1 MFGRYDAES
10 FWPKCHD
17 AIAIAPIASDDE
29 DITGGDMSVFK
40 RPSAARKQPSSSAS
54 SASSGSAHRLS
65 KVHRAKL
72 PKDTLS
78 GIKKR
83 PSSAIAISKSTQI
96 TLVKMRYSKTGAIG
110 IRERGGRQLMQIL
123 PVKEFADFKSHQ
135 DVVVN
140 WADECI
146 HRLENGA
153 TITDVKA
160 WVEEQKMPLIDEVR
174 KGYQGLG
181 DALVQAD

>member
-1 MFGRYDAES
+1 MPWQG
-10 FWPKCHD
+10 
-17 AIAIAPIASDDE
+17 
-29 DITGGDMSVFK
+29 
-40 RPSAARKQPSSSAS
+40 
-54 SASSGSAHRLS
+54 
-65 KVHRAKL
+65 
-72 PKDTLS
+72 
-78 GIKKR
+78 
-83 PSSAIAISKSTQI
+83 KSTQI

-110 IRERGGRQLMQIL
+110 IRERGGRQLTQIL
-123 PVKEFADFKSHQ
+123 PVKEFADFTNHQ

-146 HRLENGA
+146 RRLENGA

-181 DALVQAD
+181 DALVKAD